1 MVHNM
6 QFLVKYVYFFW
17 NFDGIPHKIRILI
30 TESVNIYMYLSI
42 CKVSLVQ
49 NTVETINNE
58 ISHEKA

>member
-6 QFLVKYVYFFW
+6 QFLVKYVYFF
-17 NFDGIPHKIRILI
+17 GILMEYHTKLRILI